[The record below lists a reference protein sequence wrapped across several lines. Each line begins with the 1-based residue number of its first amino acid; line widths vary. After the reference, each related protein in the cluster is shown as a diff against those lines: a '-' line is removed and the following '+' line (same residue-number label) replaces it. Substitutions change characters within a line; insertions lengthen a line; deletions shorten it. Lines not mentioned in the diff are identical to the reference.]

1 MFEQYI
7 YKYYPR
13 HRAHPRQQIYFPG
26 ERYAAAAN
34 TADGNSDLG
43 GFTLL
48 EFLDANFERT
58 AGNIFVV
65 GAPNFPEPAIDE
77 AYDFVPVGLARR
89 VVRRN
94 APLPMARWSCYSSN
108 AWAAVAEEF
117 AADGENQ
124 GVVAS
129 SGAWSS
135 RAYWTA
141 PVQDDSDAEG
151 GTGDGALSLPPR
163 HKYGP
168 QWWESTLRIIVYNAA
183 ADTAAYGL
191 ERALAVPEIER
202 GTAEAELMVEA
213 ALYLEAVFRGY
224 EWRWGAAYSFLF
236 HASL

>member
-1 MFEQYI
+1 M
-7 YKYYPR
+7 
-13 HRAHPRQQIYFPG
+13 
-26 ERYAAAAN
+26 
-34 TADGNSDLG
+34 
-43 GFTLL
+43 L

-65 GAPNFPEPAIDE
+65 GTPNFPEPAIDA

-89 VVRRN
+89 AVRRD
-94 APLPMARWSCYSSN
+94 APLPMARWSCFSSS

-117 AADGENQ
+117 AAAGGANQ
-124 GVVAS
+124 GVVVS
-129 SGAWSS
+129 SGAGSS

-141 PVQDDSDAEG
+141 PAQNSDAEG
-151 GTGDGALSLPPR
+151 DAKGGAGDGALSLPPR

-168 QWWESTLRIIVYNAA
+168 EWWESTLRIIVYNAA